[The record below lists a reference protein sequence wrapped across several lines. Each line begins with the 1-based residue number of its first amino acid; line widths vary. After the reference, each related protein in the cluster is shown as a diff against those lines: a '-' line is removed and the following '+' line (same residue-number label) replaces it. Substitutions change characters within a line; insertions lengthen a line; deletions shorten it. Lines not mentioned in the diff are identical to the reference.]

1 MISITTD
8 GEMRKNKV
16 FLNQLLSKIYCLED
30 ISKSIKLKENRNW
43 KKFNQSDRNIL
54 TTEFFKAHLH
64 NDFLYTVCYFFL
76 K

>member
-43 KKFNQSDRNIL
+43 EKIQPK
-54 TTEFFKAHLH
+54 
-64 NDFLYTVCYFFL
+64 
-76 K
+76 